1 MERIPNFEPCKSYFR
16 AERKELRCGLT
27 RFFETSN
34 RSGLKLLGYR
44 GGGTHFASERAGVS
58 DTAGHRVYR
67 IQKHTRSN
75 HFMNL
80 SPSQTEKP
88 ANPPPGRRE
97 TSEQFQGANVYSEP
111 SKNNRI
117 LTVALLVAVAIALG
131 LGFWNLSRQLA
142 PQLIT
147 SSTSKEQISASLLP
161 EKSVAVL
168 PFENLSDDNENAF
181 LADGVQGD
189 ILSALSKVADLKVIG
204 RTSVNSYAAGG
215 ARNLHEIAE
224 TLGVAYVLE
233 GTVGQTHGKVR
244 ITAQLTDAR
253 TQNRLWAETYERD
266 LGEVF
271 AIQSEIVQRTIS
283 QLRANVSEK
292 EKAAIAERP
301 TKDLTAYGLYVRAN
315 ALTATIALNP
325 QINDRLRE
333 AIQLLD
339 QAIAR
344 DPDFYLAYCEL
355 SVTHDYLYFFGLDH
369 TPERLALAEAALKAV
384 VRLRPDAGE
393 THLARANFFYRCYL
407 DYNHA
412 RTELGLAERALPNNS
427 QIFELTGY
435 IDRRQGLWNES
446 ARSLQRALELD
457 PRNFFMLQ
465 QIALSYQEFRQFGA
479 MAAALDRAL
488 KLIPRDVDT
497 RVTRALVDLE
507 WKADPRPL
515 DEIIRKTLAE
525 DPAKAPDLAAQWFY
539 VALCQRDPVA
549 VAQALAAIPASGTS
563 VDLNF
568 PRSWC
573 EGLAAR
579 VRGDDAAAQ
588 TAFLAARAE
597 VEKTVREQSDYGPS
611 FTVLGLIDAG
621 LGRKEEA
628 LREGLHA
635 VELLPITKDSI
646 DGAEVMKYLGVIYAW
661 CGEKDLAI
669 KQITATLQIP
679 STLSY
684 GNLKLHP
691 CWDLLR
697 GEPRFEKI
705 VADLAPKDR
714 EK

>member
-1 MERIPNFEPCKSYFR
+1 
-16 AERKELRCGLT
+16 
-27 RFFETSN
+27 
-34 RSGLKLLGYR
+34 
-44 GGGTHFASERAGVS
+44 
-58 DTAGHRVYR
+58 
-67 IQKHTRSN
+67 
-75 HFMNL
+75 MNL
-80 SPSQTEKP
+80 YTPEVGNPQEP
-88 ANPPPGRRE
+88 AQRRRE
-97 TSEQFQGANVYSEP
+97 TPEKFANTNGSLD
-111 SKNNRI
+111 SRRKIKRL
-117 LTVALLVAVAIALG
+117 LTAAFLVAVAMGMG
-131 LGFWNLSRQLA
+131 LGFWSLSRQLA
-142 PQLIT
+142 PQLI
-147 SSTSKEQISASLLP
+147 SSPASAEDGNATLLA

-168 PFENLSDDNENAF
+168 PFENLSEDKESAF

-189 ILSALSKVADLKVIG
+189 ILTALSKIADLKVIS
-204 RTSVNSYAAGG
+204 RTSVNSYAAGT
-215 ARNLHEIAE
+215 ARNLREIAE
-224 TLGVAYVLE
+224 SLGVAYVLE
-233 GTVGQTHGKVR
+233 GSVRQAGKKVR

-253 TQNRLWAETYERD
+253 TDTRLWAETYERD
-266 LGEVF
+266 SGEVF

-301 TKDLTAYGLYVRAN
+301 TKDLAAYGLYVQAK
-315 ALTATIALNP
+315 ALIATISLNA
-325 QINDRLRE
+325 QINEKLRE
-333 AIQLLD
+333 AIQLLE

-355 SVTHDYLYFFGLDH
+355 SATHDYLYFFGLDH
-369 TPERLALAEAALKAV
+369 TPDRLARADAALKAV

-407 DYNHA
+407 DYDHA
-412 RTELGLAERALPNNS
+412 RTELGLAQRALPNNS
-427 QIFELTGY
+427 EIFELTGY
-435 IDRRQGLWNES
+435 MDRRQGLWNES

-479 MAAALDRAL
+479 MAAALERAL

-515 DEIIRKTLAE
+515 DEIVRKTLAE

-539 VALCQRDPVA
+539 VALCKRDPVA

-579 VRGDDAAAQ
+579 ARGDAAAAQ
-588 TAFLAARAE
+588 AAFLAARAE
-597 VEKTVREQSDYGPS
+597 VEKTVREQSDYGPG

-661 CGEKDLAI
+661 CDEKDLAI
-669 KQITATLQIP
+669 QQITATLQIP

-691 CWDLLR
+691 YWDRLR
-697 GEPRFEKI
+697 DEPRFKKI
-705 VADLAPKDR
+705 VADLAPKKP

>member
-1 MERIPNFEPCKSYFR
+1 
-16 AERKELRCGLT
+16 
-27 RFFETSN
+27 
-34 RSGLKLLGYR
+34 
-44 GGGTHFASERAGVS
+44 
-58 DTAGHRVYR
+58 
-67 IQKHTRSN
+67 
-75 HFMNL
+75 MNL
-80 SPSQTEKP
+80 YTPEVGNPQEP
-88 ANPPPGRRE
+88 AQRRRE
-97 TSEQFQGANVYSEP
+97 TPEKFANTNGSLD
-111 SKNNRI
+111 SRRKIKRL
-117 LTVALLVAVAIALG
+117 LTAAFLVAVAMGMG
-131 LGFWNLSRQLA
+131 LGFWSLSRQLA
-142 PQLIT
+142 PQLI
-147 SSTSKEQISASLLP
+147 SSPASAEDGNATLLA

-168 PFENLSDDNENAF
+168 PFENLSEDKESAF

-189 ILSALSKVADLKVIG
+189 ILTALSKVADLKVIS
-204 RTSVNSYAAGG
+204 RTSVNSYAAGT
-215 ARNLHEIAE
+215 ARNLREIAE
-224 TLGVAYVLE
+224 SLGVAYVLE
-233 GTVGQTHGKVR
+233 GSVRQAGKKVR

-253 TQNRLWAETYERD
+253 TDTRLWAETYERD
-266 LGEVF
+266 SGEVF

-301 TKDLTAYGLYVRAN
+301 TKDLAAYGLYVQAK
-315 ALTATIALNP
+315 ALIATISLNA
-325 QINDRLRE
+325 QINEKLRE
-333 AIQLLD
+333 AIQLLE

-355 SVTHDYLYFFGLDH
+355 SATHDYLYFFGLDH
-369 TPERLALAEAALKAV
+369 TPDRLARANAALKAV

-407 DYNHA
+407 DYDHA
-412 RTELGLAERALPNNS
+412 RTELGLAQRALPNNS
-427 QIFELTGY
+427 EIFELTGY
-435 IDRRQGLWNES
+435 MDRRQGLWNES

-479 MAAALDRAL
+479 MAAALERAL

-515 DEIIRKTLAE
+515 DEIVRKTLAE

-539 VALCQRDPVA
+539 VALCKRDPVA

-579 VRGDDAAAQ
+579 ARGDAAAAQ
-588 TAFLAARAE
+588 AAFLAARAE
-597 VEKTVREQSDYGPS
+597 VEKTVREQSDYGPG

-661 CGEKDLAI
+661 CDEKDLAI
-669 KQITATLQIP
+669 QQITATLQIP

-691 CWDLLR
+691 YWDRLR
-697 GEPRFEKI
+697 DEPRFKKI
-705 VADLAPKDR
+705 VADLAPKKP

>member
-1 MERIPNFEPCKSYFR
+1 MNPSSPPAEKSV
-16 AERKELRCGLT
+16 K
-27 RFFETSN
+27 
-34 RSGLKLLGYR
+34 
-44 GGGTHFASERAGVS
+44 
-58 DTAGHRVYR
+58 
-67 IQKHTRSN
+67 
-75 HFMNL
+75 
-80 SPSQTEKP
+80 SPP
-88 ANPPPGRRE
+88 VRRE
-97 TSEQFQGANVYSEP
+97 TSEQSQDANVYSEP
-111 SKNNRI
+111 RHKNNRI

-147 SSTSKEQISASLLP
+147 SSTSKEQTSASLLP

-189 ILSALSKVADLKVIG
+189 ILGALSKVADLKVIG

-253 TQNRLWAETYERD
+253 TQNRLWAETYQRD

-384 VRLRPDAGE
+384 VRLRRDAGE

-507 WKADPRPL
+507 WKADPQPL

-539 VALCQRDPVA
+539 VGLCERDRVA
-549 VAQALAAIPASGTS
+549 VAQALAAIPANGIS

-579 VRGDDAAAQ
+579 ARDDAAAAQ
-588 TAFLAARAE
+588 AAFLIARAE
-597 VEKTVREQSDYGPS
+597 VEKTVREQPDYGPGL
-611 FTVLGLIDAG
+611 TVLGLIDAG

-628 LREGLHA
+628 IREGLHA
-635 VELLPITKDSI
+635 VELLPISKDSI

-691 CWDLLR
+691 YWDLLR

-705 VADLAPKDR
+705 VADLAPKSR

>member
-1 MERIPNFEPCKSYFR
+1 MNPSSPPAEKSV
-16 AERKELRCGLT
+16 K
-27 RFFETSN
+27 
-34 RSGLKLLGYR
+34 
-44 GGGTHFASERAGVS
+44 
-58 DTAGHRVYR
+58 
-67 IQKHTRSN
+67 
-75 HFMNL
+75 
-80 SPSQTEKP
+80 SPP
-88 ANPPPGRRE
+88 VRRE
-97 TSEQFQGANVYSEP
+97 TSEQSQDANVYSEP
-111 SKNNRI
+111 RHKNNRI

-147 SSTSKEQISASLLP
+147 SSTSKEQTSASLLP

-189 ILSALSKVADLKVIG
+189 ILGALSKVADLKVIG

-253 TQNRLWAETYERD
+253 TQNRLWAETYQRD

-384 VRLRPDAGE
+384 IRLRRDAGE

-507 WKADPRPL
+507 WKADPQPL

-539 VALCQRDPVA
+539 VGLCERDRVA
-549 VAQALAAIPASGTS
+549 VAQALAAIPANGMS

-579 VRGDDAAAQ
+579 ARDDAAAAQ
-588 TAFLAARAE
+588 AAFLIARAE
-597 VEKTVREQSDYGPS
+597 VEKTVREQPDYGPGL
-611 FTVLGLIDAG
+611 TVLGLIDAG

-628 LREGLHA
+628 IREGLHA
-635 VELLPITKDSI
+635 VELLPISKDSI

-691 CWDLLR
+691 YWDLLR

-705 VADLAPKDR
+705 VADLAPKSR

>member
-1 MERIPNFEPCKSYFR
+1 
-16 AERKELRCGLT
+16 
-27 RFFETSN
+27 
-34 RSGLKLLGYR
+34 
-44 GGGTHFASERAGVS
+44 
-58 DTAGHRVYR
+58 
-67 IQKHTRSN
+67 
-75 HFMNL
+75 MNL
-80 SPSQTEKP
+80 YTPEVGNPQEP
-88 ANPPPGRRE
+88 AQRRRE
-97 TSEQFQGANVYSEP
+97 TPEKFANTNGSLD
-111 SKNNRI
+111 SRRKIKRL
-117 LTVALLVAVAIALG
+117 LTAAFLVAVAMGMG
-131 LGFWNLSRQLA
+131 LGFWSLSRQLA
-142 PQLIT
+142 PQLI
-147 SSTSKEQISASLLP
+147 SSPASAEDGNATLLA

-168 PFENLSDDNENAF
+168 PFENLSEDKESAF

-189 ILSALSKVADLKVIG
+189 ILTALSKVADLKVIS
-204 RTSVNSYAAGG
+204 RTSVNSYAAGT
-215 ARNLHEIAE
+215 ARNLREIAE
-224 TLGVAYVLE
+224 SLGVAYVLE
-233 GTVGQTHGKVR
+233 GSVRQAGKKVR

-253 TQNRLWAETYERD
+253 TDTRLWAETYERD

-301 TKDLTAYGLYVRAN
+301 TKDLAAYGLYIRAK
-315 ALTATIALNP
+315 ALIATISLNA
-325 QINDRLRE
+325 QINEKLRE
-333 AIQLLD
+333 AIQLLE

-355 SVTHDYLYFFGLDH
+355 SATHDYLYFFGLDH
-369 TPERLALAEAALKAV
+369 TPDRLARANAALKAV

-407 DYNHA
+407 DYDHA
-412 RTELGLAERALPNNS
+412 RTELGLAQRALPNNS
-427 QIFELTGY
+427 EIFELTGY
-435 IDRRQGLWNES
+435 MDRRQGLWNES

-479 MAAALDRAL
+479 MAAALERAL

-515 DEIIRKTLAE
+515 DEIVRKTLAE

-539 VALCQRDPVA
+539 VALCKRDPVA

-579 VRGDDAAAQ
+579 ARGDAAAAQ
-588 TAFLAARAE
+588 AAFLAARAE
-597 VEKTVREQSDYGPS
+597 VEKTVREQSDYGPG

-661 CGEKDLAI
+661 CDEKDLAI
-669 KQITATLQIP
+669 QQITATLQIP

-691 CWDLLR
+691 YWDRLR
-697 GEPRFEKI
+697 DEPRFKKI
-705 VADLAPKDR
+705 VADLAPKKP

>member
-1 MERIPNFEPCKSYFR
+1 MDTEF
-16 AERKELRCGLT
+16 AEFK
-27 RFFETSN
+27 
-34 RSGLKLLGYR
+34 
-44 GGGTHFASERAGVS
+44 
-58 DTAGHRVYR
+58 
-67 IQKHTRSN
+67 KHTPSN
-75 HFMNL
+75 QVMNL
-80 SPSQTEKP
+80 SSPRAEKSVKS
-88 ANPPPGRRE
+88 PPVRRE
-97 TSEQFQGANVYSEP
+97 TSEQFQDANVYSEP
-111 SKNNRI
+111 RHKNNRI

-147 SSTSKEQISASLLP
+147 SSTSKEQTRASLLP

-189 ILSALSKVADLKVIG
+189 ILGALSKVADLKVIG

-253 TQNRLWAETYERD
+253 TQNRLWAETYQRD

-384 VRLRPDAGE
+384 VRLRRDAGE

-507 WKADPRPL
+507 WKADPQPL

-539 VALCQRDPVA
+539 VGLCERDRVA
-549 VAQALAAIPASGTS
+549 VAQALAAIPANGMS

-579 VRGDDAAAQ
+579 ARDDAAAAQ
-588 TAFLAARAE
+588 AAFLIARAE
-597 VEKTVREQSDYGPS
+597 VEKTVREQPDYGPGL
-611 FTVLGLIDAG
+611 TVLGLIDAG

-628 LREGLHA
+628 IREGLHA

-661 CGEKDLAI
+661 CGEQDLAI

-691 CWDLLR
+691 YWDPLR

-705 VADLAPKDR
+705 VADLEPKNR

>member
-1 MERIPNFEPCKSYFR
+1 MDTEF
-16 AERKELRCGLT
+16 AEFK
-27 RFFETSN
+27 
-34 RSGLKLLGYR
+34 
-44 GGGTHFASERAGVS
+44 
-58 DTAGHRVYR
+58 
-67 IQKHTRSN
+67 KHTPSN
-75 HFMNL
+75 HVMNL
-80 SPSQTEKP
+80 SSPPAEKSVKS
-88 ANPPPGRRE
+88 PPIRRE
-97 TSEQFQGANVYSEP
+97 TSEQFQDANVYSEP
-111 SKNNRI
+111 RHKNNRI

-147 SSTSKEQISASLLP
+147 SSTSKEQTSASLLP

-253 TQNRLWAETYERD
+253 TQNRLWAETYQRD

-384 VRLRPDAGE
+384 VRLRRDAGE

-507 WKADPRPL
+507 WKADPQPL

-539 VALCQRDPVA
+539 VGLCERDRVA
-549 VAQALAAIPASGTS
+549 VAQALAAIPANGMS

-579 VRGDDAAAQ
+579 ARDDAAAAQ
-588 TAFLAARAE
+588 AAFLIARAE
-597 VEKTVREQSDYGPS
+597 VEKTVREQPDYGPGL
-611 FTVLGLIDAG
+611 TVLGLIDAG

-628 LREGLHA
+628 IREGLHA
-635 VELLPITKDSI
+635 VELLPISKDSI

-691 CWDLLR
+691 YWDPLR

-705 VADLAPKDR
+705 VADLEPKNH